1 MGTRADFYVGRGKQA
16 EWLGSVAFDGHP
28 DTRLPELE
36 ATDEAGYR
44 ACVEK
49 ILSSEDHA
57 TRPDQGWPWPWDD
70 SSGSDYAYAFDGGVF
85 VCCFGG
91 PWVTPSEALL
101 DEEAREALE
110 PGPKAV
116 FPDMSARKNVTFGR
130 RSGLLIIGIP
140 R

>member
-1 MGTRADFYVGRGKQA
+1 MGTRADFYVGRGKDA

-28 DTRLPELE
+28 GSRLPELG

-49 ILSSEDHA
+49 ILSSKDHA
-57 TRPDQGWPWPWDD
+57 TRPDQGWPWPWDNSKTTD
-70 SSGSDYAYAFDGGVF
+70 FSYAWQGEVF
-85 VCCFGG
+85 CCFFGHR
-91 PWVTPSEALL
+91 WMTRAEALNP
-101 DEEAREALE
+101 DRDGEDDDQ
-110 PGPKAV
+110 GKACV

-130 RSGLLIIGIP
+130 RSGLIIIGIP